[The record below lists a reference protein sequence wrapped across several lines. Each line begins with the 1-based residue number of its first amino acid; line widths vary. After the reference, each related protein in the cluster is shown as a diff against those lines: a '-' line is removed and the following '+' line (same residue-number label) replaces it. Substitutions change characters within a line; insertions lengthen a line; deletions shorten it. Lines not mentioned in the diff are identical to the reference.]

1 MANNLITVSC
11 ADDSEVVLN
20 AVDQQ
25 NTAFLDFLIT
35 CDQKE
40 CVSHAVVQQYV
51 TGIWYGDL
59 KWQDWKFLL
68 LFLVA
73 FFFPPVWI
81 YLCLPFKNRYH
92 YIPIMKFICRLISH
106 LYLLIL
112 FIFTTVIPWET
123 SVNNLL
129 PRVYEWMLLV
139 WVLGLLLSELTSS
152 RERRG
157 LGWIPCIV
165 IVMTFCGVVLHL
177 IAIASDDEYRKNLI
191 YGRNQLLAFG
201 MVMCVVQ
208 LLEYLSIHH
217 LFGPWGVII
226 GHLVVDVLR
235 FLVIM
240 FLFVVGFALQLAA
253 VFKPL
258 NASESSYRM
267 VPVQTGMLSISEMLF
282 FALFGLTSQKDVTT
296 TDSGFPS
303 GTIPIAK
310 AVFGVYNVLCMIVL
324 INLLI
329 AMMSDTY
336 QRIQTRSDVEWK
348 FGRAKLIR
356 TMEIEVS
363 QPVPINL
370 FTFLVN
376 LIRALVKARC
386 NCRRNIMG
394 MMAAEEEKRKQQQKK
409 KHTRQRVTNQEN
421 GLIAMKLENSEI
433 GEHSNDLRLQNVVDW
448 NHVIDKYFDITG
460 EKSVDNNKV
469 KKATKKTKSG
479 MTAIQA
485 TGQALQRLNVIN
497 AMKM

>member
-1 MANNLITVSC
+1 M
-11 ADDSEVVLN
+11 
-20 AVDQQ
+20 
-25 NTAFLDFLIT
+25 
-35 CDQKE
+35 
-40 CVSHAVVQQYV
+40 
-51 TGIWYGDL
+51 
-59 KWQDWKFLL
+59 
-68 LFLVA
+68 
-73 FFFPPVWI
+73 
-81 YLCLPFKNRYH
+81 
-92 YIPIMKFICRLISH
+92 
-106 LYLLIL
+106 
-112 FIFTTVIPWET
+112 

-129 PRVYEWMLLV
+129 PPVFEWMLLV
-139 WVLGLLLSELTSS
+139 WVVGLLLSELTSS

-165 IVMTFCGVVLHL
+165 IVMTFCGVILHL
-177 IAIASDDEYRKNLI
+177 IAIASPIEHRQNLI
-191 YGRNQLLAFG
+191 YARNQLLAFG

-235 FLVIM
+235 FLIIM
-240 FLFVVGFALQLAA
+240 FLFVIGFALQLAA

-258 NASESSYRM
+258 DSDNNSYSMR
-267 VPVQTGMLSISEMLF
+267 PVNTGISAISEMLF
-282 FALFGLTSQKDVTT
+282 FALFGLTSQKDITT
-296 TDSGFPS
+296 TDTGFPS

-356 TMEIEVS
+356 TMEVEVS

-376 LIRALVKARC
+376 LIRALYKARC
-386 NCRRNIMG
+386 NCRRNIIG
-394 MMAAEEEKRKQQQKK
+394 MMAAEEEQRKQKQKK
-409 KHTRQRVTNQEN
+409 KHEKKRGSKHEN
-421 GLIAMKLENSEI
+421 GLIAMKLNNSEI
-433 GEHSNDLRLQNVVDW
+433 GEHSGDLRIQTVVDW
-448 NHVIDKYFDITG
+448 NNVIDKYFDITG
-460 EKSVDNNKV
+460 EKAMENNSKS
-469 KKATKKTKSG
+469 KKSSKGPKNG